1 MFQLIQFLML
11 LFNQYLNKTS
21 HDYFLVMTLPPV
33 PLIINLTGVVDTT
46 PVKLIGGSKR
56 LTSVRIAPNC
66 SVFSVPFSQSHDKES
81 VRRKRQ
87 TVSTKKHKDV
97 ASCCAILV
105 FLWLSCQLL
114 PVTTQPAQLERLPTG
129 KVLER
134 FISYGSLLSTH
145 SQQRSYRALCLN

>member
-1 MFQLIQFLML
+1 MFQLIQFLTL
-11 LFNQYLNKTS
+11 LFSQYLNKKS
-21 HDYFLVMTLPPV
+21 HDYFLVIALPPV
-33 PLIINLTGVVDTT
+33 PLIINLTGMVNW
-46 PVKLIGGSKR
+46 GFKR
-56 LTSVRIAPNC
+56 LTSVCIAPNC
-66 SVFSVPFSQSHDKES
+66 SVCSVPFSQSHDKET

-129 KVLER
+129 KDFGKV
-134 FISYGSLLSTH
+134 YLL
-145 SQQRSYRALCLN
+145 